1 MPSDRE
7 VLALAL
13 PALGA
18 LVAEPLYV
26 LGDTAI
32 IGHLGTV
39 PLAGLALAGLLLA
52 EILGFCTFLE
62 YGTTARAA
70 RLYGAGEHGLALD
83 AGVQATWLALGLGA
97 ILVVAIELVAEP
109 ALHAMAGGST
119 PAAAQGLEWI
129 RIAALGSPFVL
140 VTAAAQGWMRGFQ
153 NTRTPLYVI
162 GVANIASVFLSA
174 VLVFGLDMGIR
185 GSAIANVVAQVASGS
200 VFLVLLVRRGAPLT
214 PSWQRIRRQLAS
226 ARDLGLRTVAFFV
239 AFTVAAAVAA
249 RISDA
254 ALAAHQI
261 GAQIWFFTALFL
273 DATAIAAQAL
283 IGRLLGA
290 GAVDVAHALA
300 RRLLWAGAIL
310 GVGFAAILAA
320 GYTVIPALFTSDS
333 LGHRPGPCPV
343 AVAGADDA
351 AERLAVRARRRAVRR
366 RRPAVHAQRDRA
378 RCARRLPADHP
389 HDGAGRLGAH
399 GHLDRPHDVHRRED
413 GGRGGAVPRAALA
426 RRRRVARRRSGLDR
440 LDLLDV
446 PDDPGALGPLGL
458 DDAGLLG
465 KRHLAR
471 LAGHAAHL
479 TDGLLLDGGQ
489 RHDDPGED
497 RHVGCLAEV
506 DRMLHAPE
514 VRRRLA
520 DPCLSADRERGQR
533 DQHLGG

>member
-70 RLYGAGEHGLALD
+70 RLYGAGDLEAALD
-83 AGVQATWLALGLGA
+83 AGVQATWLAIGLG
-97 ILVVAIELVAEP
+97 IVLVAGIEVAAEP
-109 ALHAMAGGST
+109 TLHAMAGGAT

-129 RIAALGSPFVL
+129 RIAALGAPFVL
-140 VTAAAQGWMRGFQ
+140 ITAAAQGWMRGFQ

-162 GVANIASVFLSA
+162 GVANLGSICLSA
-174 VLVFGLDMGIR
+174 ALVFGLDMGIR
-185 GSAIANVVAQVASGS
+185 GSAVANVVAQTASGL
-200 VFLVLLVRRGAPLT
+200 VFLVLLVRRGAPLA
-214 PSWQRIRRQLAS
+214 PSWPRIRRQLAT

-239 AFTVAAAVAA
+239 AFTVAASVAA
-249 RISDA
+249 RTGDA

-290 GAVDVAHALA
+290 GAEDVAQALA
-300 RRLLWAGAIL
+300 HRLLTAGAIL

-320 GYTVIPALFTSDS
+320 GYSVIPALFTSS
-333 LGHRPGPCPV
+333 EPV
-343 AVAGADDA
+343 IHQAHVLWPWLVLMMPLNGWLFALDGI
-351 AERLAVRARRRAVRR
+351 LF
-366 RRPAVHAQRDRA
+366 
-378 RCARRLPADHP
+378 
-389 HDGAGRLGAH
+389 GAGDLRFMRNVTVLAALGGYVPIALLTAQE
-399 GHLDRPHDVHRRED
+399 GWGLTGIWIGLCCFICIRTGVGAARYRGRRWLV
-413 GGRGGAVPRAALA
+413 GGAALA
-426 RRRRVARRRSGLDR
+426 DE
-440 LDLLDV
+440 
-446 PDDPGALGPLGL
+446 
-458 DDAGLLG
+458 
-465 KRHLAR
+465 
-471 LAGHAAHL
+471 AA
-479 TDGLLLDGGQ
+479 
-489 RHDDPGED
+489 
-497 RHVGCLAEV
+497 A
-506 DRMLHAPE
+506 
-514 VRRRLA
+514 
-520 DPCLSADRERGQR
+520 
-533 DQHLGG
+533 

>member
-153 NTRTPLYVI
+153 DTRTPLYVI

-185 GSAIANVVAQVASGS
+185 GSAVANVVAQVASGS

-239 AFTVAAAVAA
+239 AFTVAASVAA
-249 RISDA
+249 RTSDA

-300 RRLLWAGAIL
+300 HRLLWAGAIL

-333 LGHRPGPCPV
+333 PVIDQAHVLWPWLVLMMPLNGWLFALDGVLFGAGDLRFMRNVTVLAALGGFLPITLITAQEGWGLTGIWIGLTTFIGVRT
-343 AVAGADDA
+343 AVG
-351 AERLAVRARRRAVRR
+351 AVRYRGRRWLV
-366 RRPAVHAQRDRA
+366 
-378 RCARRLPADHP
+378 
-389 HDGAGRLGAH
+389 
-399 GHLDRPHDVHRRED
+399 
-413 GGRGGAVPRAALA
+413 GGA
-426 RRRRVARRRSGLDR
+426 S
-440 LDLLDV
+440 
-446 PDDPGALGPLGL
+446 
-458 DDAGLLG
+458 
-465 KRHLAR
+465 
-471 LAGHAAHL
+471 
-479 TDGLLLDGGQ
+479 
-489 RHDDPGED
+489 
-497 RHVGCLAEV
+497 
-506 DRMLHAPE
+506 
-514 VRRRLA
+514 LA
-520 DPCLSADRERGQR
+520 DEAA
-533 DQHLGG
+533 